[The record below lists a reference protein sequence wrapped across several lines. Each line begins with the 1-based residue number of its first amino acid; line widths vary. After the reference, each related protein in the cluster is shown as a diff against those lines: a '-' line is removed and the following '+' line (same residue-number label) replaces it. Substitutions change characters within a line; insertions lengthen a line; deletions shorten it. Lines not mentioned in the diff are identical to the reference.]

1 MKRLSLGLL
10 TDADQLRE
18 TGSDLAQLPHQRDSN
33 NGTLW
38 PLLSLKSRIYI
49 YLYSLQSEATA
60 ASSVL
65 RLKAFASFEMD
76 SFELRATARQ
86 FGNQTESYSQIKP
99 QFLP

>member
-65 RLKAFASFEMD
+65 RLKAFASVP

-86 FGNQTESYSQIKP
+86 FGNKIDSYSLNKAP
-99 QFLP
+99 MLL